1 VLKFIVRRIIS
12 LLIILW
18 LVSFLT
24 FLLLQVIPG
33 DPAQLI
39 LGIEA
44 SPEALGSLRARLG
57 LDKPWPLRYL
67 HWLAGMMRGDMGISI
82 RLERPVSS
90 LIAERLP
97 VTLSLAVMAMLIAL
111 IIAFPAG
118 ILSAVKWNSPLDYFI
133 LFASQVGIAI
143 PSFWIGILLILT
155 FSLYLRLLPT
165 GGFISWGKNPLE
177 ALRHLLLPATS
188 LGLVTAAFLTRMLR
202 SSMLEVLS
210 QAYITMARAKGLAK
224 FQVIFRH
231 ALKNALIPVATLAG
245 VQIGFLMGGGIV
257 IEQVFALPGLGR
269 LLLSAVYTRDIP
281 LIQGLVMFMTTMVV
295 ASNLLVDILYAYL
308 DPRIRFE

>member
-1 VLKFIVRRIIS
+1 MLKYIVRRMIS

-24 FLLLQVIPG
+24 FFLLQVIPG

-44 SPEALGSLRARLG
+44 SPEALDSIRAHLG

-67 HWLAGMMRGDMGISI
+67 YWLAGMLRGDMGISI

-97 VTLSLAVMAMLIAL
+97 VTLSLAIMAMLIAL
-111 IIAFPAG
+111 AIAFPAG
-118 ILSAVKWNSPLDYFI
+118 IFAAIKWSSPLDYFI
-133 LFASQVGIAI
+133 LFVSQLGIAI
-143 PSFWIGILLILT
+143 PSFWIGILLILA
-155 FSLYLRLLPT
+155 FSLYLRILPT
-165 GGFISWGKNPLE
+165 GGFVSWGENPLG
-177 ALRHLLLPATS
+177 AFRHLILPATS
-188 LGLVTAAFLTRMLR
+188 LGVVTAAFLTRMLR

-210 QAYITMARAKGLAK
+210 QAYITTAKAKGLK
-224 FQVIFRH
+224 RYQVILRH
-231 ALKNALIPVATLAG
+231 AIKNALIPVATLAG
-245 VQIGFLMGGGIV
+245 VQIGFLMGGSIV

-269 LLLSAVYTRDIP
+269 LLLSAVYSRDIP